1 MSAGAIR
8 IYEDARATA
17 CSLSSLQMHQ
27 QQCGP
32 AAAAAAR
39 DAVIEYDDIAATS
52 SSFPATTTK
61 SITSSAV
68 VLVGVGIRVGY
79 PRQVASCFQV

>member
-39 DAVIEYDDIAATS
+39 DETSPTAAVAAVA
-52 SSFPATTTK
+52 PPLEEALNRATTLY
-61 SITSSAV
+61 V
-68 VLVGVGIRVGY
+68 N
-79 PRQVASCFQV
+79 PEASYLAG